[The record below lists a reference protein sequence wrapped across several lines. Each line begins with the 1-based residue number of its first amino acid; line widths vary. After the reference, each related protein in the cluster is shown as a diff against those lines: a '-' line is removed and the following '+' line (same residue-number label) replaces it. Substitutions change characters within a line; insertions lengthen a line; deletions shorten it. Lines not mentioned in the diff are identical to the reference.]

1 MPHSLR
7 LFLRCSATLTVILA
21 AAVGCGSDSSGVGG
35 VDLAG
40 KPFANLR
47 GDSAVTIEAA
57 DNDFRPQYVT
67 VRAGTKVTFDNVGR
81 NLHNVWAVD
90 DRFASIATSDFD
102 PGQQASVAFDRTGD
116 YPYYCTL
123 HGSSTKGMIGAIRVV
138 K

>member
-1 MPHSLR
+1 MR
-7 LFLRCSATLTVILA
+7 VFLRCSATLALILTTA
-21 AAVGCGSDSSGVGG
+21 IGCGSTSSGVGG
-35 VDLAG
+35 VDLTG
-40 KPFANLR
+40 KPFENLR
-47 GDSAVTIEAA
+47 GDTAVTIDAA

-67 VRAGTKVTFDNVGR
+67 VRTGTKVTFDNVGR

-90 DRFASIATSDFD
+90 DRFASIATPDFD
-102 PGQQASVAFDRTGD
+102 PGQQASVTFDIAGD